1 MRHRLLSAHIPV
13 CPLGGKYQ
21 RDPRRHVRPRIPIA
35 YASLLIIALVAVIGF
50 AAFSPSP
57 SSPKDSS
64 GEPITIDTSSVAS
77 ARVASAVLAL
87 RIADSDTRVATT
99 RTATETSTT
108 AAEVEPAPEAAEASA
123 DAEDEPTTEAT
134 SPPETA
140 AATTVPRDTTPPPI
154 KVTSHED
161 GHTVTQRIVTF
172 YGTSERDA
180 VVASGPFKAEM
191 AENGEWEMSLVVQ
204 DGANGAS
211 FTATDEAGN
220 SASVRIVIYYDEP
233 QATTT
238 TKSASN
244 ATPTTKTPSSPPAT
258 TAPASKWS
266 PNWPA
271 DSGGIRN
278 VENWRSTV
286 EKYWPADR
294 VDCALG
300 IIQRESKGDPR
311 AYNAGS
317 SAEGLMQHLSKYW
330 VSRAKGAGFVDGNG
344 LVATPFNGAANIAA
358 GAYLANYYD
367 NSIGQWWNPW
377 KSGGSF
383 TAFYGSCQ
391 SGNPG

>member
-1 MRHRLLSAHIPV
+1 
-13 CPLGGKYQ
+13 
-21 RDPRRHVRPRIPIA
+21 VRPRIPIA

-99 RTATETSTT
+99 RTTTETSTT
-108 AAEVEPAPEAAEASA
+108 AGEVEPAPPEAAEASVVE
-123 DAEDEPTTEAT
+123 EDEPTTEAT

-140 AATTVPRDTTPPPI
+140 AAATVPRDSTPPPI
-154 KVTSHED
+154 KVTSHKD
-161 GHTVTQRIVTF
+161 GHTVTKKIVTF
-172 YGTSERDA
+172 YGTSEHDA
-180 VVASGPFKAEM
+180 VVTSGPFKAEM
-191 AENGEWEMSLVVQ
+191 AENGDWEMSLVVQ

-220 SASVRIVIYYDEP
+220 TASVRIVIYYDEP
-233 QATTT
+233 QTTTT
-238 TKSASN
+238 TKAASN
-244 ATPTTKTPSSPPAT
+244 AATTTKAPSSTPTTTKALT
-258 TAPASKWS
+258 SKWS

-271 DSGGIRN
+271 DSGGNRN

-286 EKYWPADR
+286 EKYWPAHR

-311 AYNAGS
+311 AYNSGS
-317 SAEGLMQHLSKYW
+317 SAEGLLQHLSKYW
-330 VSRAKGAGFVDGNG
+330 VGRAKGAGFVDGNG

-358 GAYLANYYD
+358 GAYLANYYN

>member
-1 MRHRLLSAHIPV
+1 
-13 CPLGGKYQ
+13 
-21 RDPRRHVRPRIPIA
+21 VRPRIPIA

-99 RTATETSTT
+99 RTTAQASTT
-108 AAEVEPAPEAAEASA
+108 AAEVEPDPEAAEASV

-140 AATTVPRDTTPPPI
+140 AATTAPRDTTPPPI
-154 KVTSHED
+154 KVTSHHD

-180 VVASGPFKAEM
+180 VVTSGPFKAEM

-244 ATPTTKTPSSPPAT
+244 ATPTTKAPSSPPAT

-286 EKYWPADR
+286 EKYWPAHR

-330 VSRAKGAGFVDGNG
+330 VSRAKSAGFVDGNG

-358 GAYLANYYD
+358 GASLANYYS
-367 NSIGQWWNPW
+367 NSIGQWWSPW
-377 KSGGSF
+377 KSGSSF

>member
-1 MRHRLLSAHIPV
+1 MRPR
-13 CPLGGKYQ
+13 GGKYQ
-21 RDPRRHVRPRIPIA
+21 RDPRSHVRPRIPIA

-57 SSPKDSS
+57 SSPKDNS

-99 RTATETSTT
+99 QATSDTPTDSSTT
-108 AAEVEPAPEAAEASA
+108 EVVDEPAPQEPADEP
-123 DAEDEPTTEAT
+123 DAEDDEPTTQAA
-134 SPPETA
+134 SPPETVT
-140 AATTVPRDTTPPPI
+140 TTVPRDTTPPPI
-154 KVTSHED
+154 KVTSHKD
-161 GHTVTQRIVTF
+161 GHTVTQRIITF

-180 VVASGPFKAEM
+180 IVTSGPFKAEM
-191 AENGEWEMSLVVQ
+191 AEDGDWELSLIVV

-220 SASVRIVIYYDEP
+220 SSSTRIVIYYDEP
-233 QATTT
+233 QATETTKAPSTTPTT
-238 TKSASN
+238 TKAPSS
-244 ATPTTKTPSSPPAT
+244 TPTTTK
-258 TAPASKWS
+258 APTSKWS
-266 PNWPA
+266 SNWPA

-278 VENWRSTV
+278 VEQWRSTV

-311 AYNAGS
+311 AFNSGS

-391 SGNPG
+391 SGNP

>member
-1 MRHRLLSAHIPV
+1 M
-13 CPLGGKYQ
+13 
-21 RDPRRHVRPRIPIA
+21 RPRIPIA

-99 RTATETSTT
+99 RTTTETSTT
-108 AAEVEPAPEAAEASA
+108 ALEIDPTSSTAADEPVDEIDE
-123 DAEDEPTTEAT
+123 EDEPTTEAT

-140 AATTVPRDTTPPPI
+140 AATTAPRDTTPPPLKI
-154 KVTSHED
+154 TSHKD

-172 YGTSERDA
+172 FGTSERDA
-180 VVASGPFKAEM
+180 VVTSGPFEAEM
-191 AENGEWEMSLVVQ
+191 AENGDWELSLIVRA
-204 DGANGAS
+204 GANGAS
-211 FTATDEAGN
+211 FAATDEAGN
-220 SASVRIVIYYDEP
+220 TTSKRIVVHYDEP

-238 TKSASN
+238 TKAASN
-244 ATPTTKTPSSPPAT
+244 ATTTTKASTNT
-258 TAPASKWS
+258 TTTKAPTSKWS
-266 PNWPA
+266 SNWPA
-271 DSGGIRN
+271 DAGGIRS

-300 IIQRESKGDPR
+300 IIHRESKGDPR
-311 AYNAGS
+311 AYNSSS

-391 SGNPG
+391 SGNP

>member
-1 MRHRLLSAHIPV
+1 
-13 CPLGGKYQ
+13 
-21 RDPRRHVRPRIPIA
+21 VRPRIPIA

-57 SSPKDSS
+57 SSPTDSS

-99 RTATETSTT
+99 RTTTETSTT
-108 AAEVEPAPEAAEASA
+108 VAEVEPAAQAAEASV
-123 DAEDEPTTEAT
+123 DEEDEPTTEAT

-140 AATTVPRDTTPPPI
+140 ATTTIPRDTNPPPI

-161 GHTVTQRIVTF
+161 GHTVTKNIVTF
-172 YGTSERDA
+172 YGSSERDA
-180 VVASGPFKAEM
+180 VVTSGPFKAEM
-191 AENGEWEMSLVVQ
+191 AENGDWELSLVVV

-211 FTATDEAGN
+211 FTAADEAGN
-220 SASVRIVIYYDEP
+220 TASVRIVIYYDEP

-238 TKSASN
+238 TKAASN
-244 ATPTTKTPSSPPAT
+244 TTATTKAPSSTPTTTN
-258 TAPASKWS
+258 APTSKWS
-266 PNWPA
+266 PNWSA
-271 DSGGIRN
+271 DSGGIRS

-286 EKYWPADR
+286 EKYWPAHR

-344 LVATPFNGAANIAA
+344 LVATPFSGAANIAA

-383 TAFYGSCQ
+383 TALYGSCQ
-391 SGNPG
+391 SSNPG

>member
-1 MRHRLLSAHIPV
+1 V
-13 CPLGGKYQ
+13 
-21 RDPRRHVRPRIPIA
+21 RRRIPIA
-35 YASLLIIALVAVIGF
+35 YASLLIIALVAVVGL

-57 SSPKDSS
+57 SSPTDSA
-64 GEPITIDTSSVAS
+64 GEPVTIDTSSIAS

-99 RTATETSTT
+99 QSASDTSTTVADEADEADEADGEPEAEEAETATE
-108 AAEVEPAPEAAEASA
+108 A
-123 DAEDEPTTEAT
+123 TTEAT
-134 SPPETA
+134 APPETA
-140 AATTVPRDTTPPPI
+140 PPTTTTPRDTTPPPI
-154 KVTSHED
+154 AVTSHKD
-161 GHTVTQRIVTF
+161 GHTVTKKIVTF
-172 YGTSERDA
+172 YGTSEHDA
-180 VVASGPFKAEM
+180 VVSSGPFKAEM
-191 AENGEWEMSLVVQ
+191 AENGEWEISLVVE
-204 DGANGAS
+204 DGANGAR

-220 SASVRIVIYYDEP
+220 TSSVRIVVYYDEP

-238 TKSASN
+238 TKA
-244 ATPTTKTPSSPPAT
+244 APKTTPTTKPASSPT
-258 TAPASKWS
+258 TTNAPSSKWS

-278 VENWRSTV
+278 VEYWRSTV
-286 EKYWPADR
+286 ENYWPADR

-311 AYNAGS
+311 AYNSGS

-391 SGNPG
+391 SGNP

>member
-1 MRHRLLSAHIPV
+1 MLHRLLSAHIPV

-50 AAFSPSP
+50 AAFSPSA

-99 RTATETSTT
+99 RTTTETSTT
-108 AAEVEPAPEAAEASA
+108 AADLEPAPEAAEASV
-123 DAEDEPTTEAT
+123 DEEDEPTTEAT

-154 KVTSHED
+154 KVTSHKD
-161 GHTVTQRIVTF
+161 GHTVTKRIVTF
-172 YGTSERDA
+172 YGTSERNA
-180 VVASGPFKAEM
+180 VVTSGPFEAEM

-220 SASVRIVIYYDEP
+220 TASTRIVIYYDEP

-238 TKSASN
+238 TKAASN
-244 ATPTTKTPSSPPAT
+244 TTATTKAPSSPPPPP
-258 TAPASKWS
+258 APTSKWS

-286 EKYWPADR
+286 EKYWPAHR

-311 AYNAGS
+311 AFNSSS

-330 VSRAKGAGFVDGNG
+330 VSRAKSAGFVDGNG

-358 GAYLANYYD
+358 GASLASYYD